1 MVIKTGFTKWETI
14 YRIGKVFH
22 FHISKRVS
30 AYDAANIVHRVGRC
44 QKLLIGRNVCSEIAR
59 MQEGRR
65 ADADMNFES
74 AGLFQ
79 VSDQTCDRG
88 SSYDRVVH
96 QDDIFSL
103 DGMLQY
109 MKFEPYTFFSFF
121 LCRLYKSTPHIA
133 VFVEG

>member
-30 AYDAANIVHRVGRC
+30 TYDAANIVHRVRRC
-44 QKLLIGRNVCSEIAR
+44 QKLLIGWDVCSEIAR
-59 MQEGRR
+59 IQEGRR

-121 LCRLYKSTPHIA
+121 LCMSI
-133 VFVEG
+133 F

>member
-30 AYDAANIVHRVGRC
+30 AYDAANIIHRVRRC
-44 QKLLIGRNVCSEIAR
+44 QKLLIGWDVCSEIAR
-59 MQEGRR
+59 IQEGRR
-65 ADADMNFES
+65 ADADRNFES

-79 VSDQTCDRG
+79 TTDEPG
-88 SSYDRVVH
+88 NGGPSYDGIIDKNDVLPFYRVL
-96 QDDIFSL
+96 QDV
-103 DGMLQY
+103 
-109 MKFEPYTFFSFF
+109 KFEADTIFPLF
-121 LCRLYKSTPHIA
+121 LSRLYKGTSHIA

>member
-74 AGLFQ
+74 TGLFQ

-96 QDDIFSL
+96 QDDIFPLTACSSTCSL
-103 DGMLQY
+103 SRTL
-109 MKFEPYTFFSFF
+109 FSLSFCVGF
-121 LCRLYKSTPHIA
+121 IKVRPT
-133 VFVEG
+133 

>member
-59 MQEGRR
+59 MQEGR
-65 ADADMNFES
+65 
-74 AGLFQ
+74 L
-79 VSDQTCDRG
+79 
-88 SSYDRVVH
+88 
-96 QDDIFSL
+96 SL
-103 DGMLQY
+103 I
-109 MKFEPYTFFSFF
+109 
-121 LCRLYKSTPHIA
+121 HI
-133 VFVEG
+133 